1 MRLQRVKEVTNF
13 QFACFPTKYRRD
25 MRSPRFSNAANW
37 QKLSLASTFLIG
49 VSAVVFSTSRRKR
62 EWRHDLLKADVLR
75 KESNDDDANTNIRAM
90 RGILSSKNKEDDD
103 ELNAKRRRAEVE
115 RLVREALERKRESGK
130 VKVLE

>member
-1 MRLQRVKEVTNF
+1 
-13 QFACFPTKYRRD
+13 
-25 MRSPRFSNAANW
+25 MRSPRFSNKENW

-49 VSAVVFSTSRRKR
+49 VSAVVFSTSRRER

-115 RLVREALERKRESGK
+115 RLVREELERKRESGK

>member
-1 MRLQRVKEVTNF
+1 
-13 QFACFPTKYRRD
+13 
-25 MRSPRFSNAANW
+25 MRSPRFSNKENW

-49 VSAVVFSTSRRKR
+49 VSAVVFSSSRRER

-115 RLVREALERKRESGK
+115 RLVREALERKIESGK

>member
-1 MRLQRVKEVTNF
+1 
-13 QFACFPTKYRRD
+13 
-25 MRSPRFSNAANW
+25 MRSPRFSNKENW

-49 VSAVVFSTSRRKR
+49 VSAVVFSTSRLER

-75 KESNDDDANTNIRAM
+75 KESNDDDANTIRVL

-115 RLVREALERKRESGK
+115 RLVREKLERKRESGK

>member
-1 MRLQRVKEVTNF
+1 
-13 QFACFPTKYRRD
+13 
-25 MRSPRFSNAANW
+25 
-37 QKLSLASTFLIG
+37 
-49 VSAVVFSTSRRKR
+49 
-62 EWRHDLLKADVLR
+62 
-75 KESNDDDANTNIRAM
+75 M

>member
-1 MRLQRVKEVTNF
+1 M
-13 QFACFPTKYRRD
+13 
-25 MRSPRFSNAANW
+25 
-37 QKLSLASTFLIG
+37 
-49 VSAVVFSTSRRKR
+49 FSTSRRER

>member
-1 MRLQRVKEVTNF
+1 M
-13 QFACFPTKYRRD
+13 
-25 MRSPRFSNAANW
+25 
-37 QKLSLASTFLIG
+37 
-49 VSAVVFSTSRRKR
+49 
-62 EWRHDLLKADVLR
+62 KADVLR

-115 RLVREALERKRESGK
+115 RLVREELERKRESGK

>member
-37 QKLSLASTFLIG
+37 QKLSLASTFFIG
-49 VSAVVFSTSRRKR
+49 FSAVVFSTSRRER

-75 KESNDDDANTNIRAM
+75 KESIDDANTIHVM
-90 RGILSSKNKEDDD
+90 RRILSLKNKEDDD
-103 ELNAKRRRAEVE
+103 ELKAKRRREEVE
-115 RLVREALERKRESGK
+115 RLVREELERKRESGK
-130 VKVLE
+130 VKVLEE

>member
-1 MRLQRVKEVTNF
+1 
-13 QFACFPTKYRRD
+13 
-25 MRSPRFSNAANW
+25 
-37 QKLSLASTFLIG
+37 
-49 VSAVVFSTSRRKR
+49 VFSTSRRER

-115 RLVREALERKRESGK
+115 RLVREALERKIESGK

>member
-13 QFACFPTKYRRD
+13 QLAVASPKERRD

-49 VSAVVFSTSRRKR
+49 FSAVVFSTSRRER
-62 EWRHDLLKADVLR
+62 EARHDLLKADVLR

-90 RGILSSKNKEDDD
+90 RRILSSKNKEDDD

-115 RLVREALERKRESGK
+115 RLVREELERKRERR

>member
-1 MRLQRVKEVTNF
+1 
-13 QFACFPTKYRRD
+13 
-25 MRSPRFSNAANW
+25 MRSPRFSNKENW

-49 VSAVVFSTSRRKR
+49 FSAVVFSTSRRER
-62 EWRHDLLKADVLR
+62 EARHDLLKADVLR
-75 KESNDDDANTNIRAM
+75 KESNDDDDANTNIRAM

>member
-13 QFACFPTKYRRD
+13 QLAVASPKERRD

-49 VSAVVFSTSRRKR
+49 FSAAVFSTSRRER
-62 EWRHDLLKADVLR
+62 EARHDLLKADVLR
-75 KESNDDDANTNIRAM
+75 KESNDDDDANTIRAM
-90 RGILSSKNKEDDD
+90 RRILSSRNKEDDD

-115 RLVREALERKRESGK
+115 RLVREELERKRERR

>member
-13 QFACFPTKYRRD
+13 QLAVASPKERRD

-49 VSAVVFSTSRRKR
+49 FSAVVFSTSRRER
-62 EWRHDLLKADVLR
+62 EARHDLLKADVLR
-75 KESNDDDANTNIRAM
+75 KESNDDDDANTIRAM
-90 RGILSSKNKEDDD
+90 RRILSSKNKEDDD

-115 RLVREALERKRESGK
+115 RLVREELERKRERR

>member
-1 MRLQRVKEVTNF
+1 M
-13 QFACFPTKYRRD
+13 
-25 MRSPRFSNAANW
+25 
-37 QKLSLASTFLIG
+37 
-49 VSAVVFSTSRRKR
+49 FSTSRRER

-90 RGILSSKNKEDDD
+90 RRILSSKNKEDDD

-115 RLVREALERKRESGK
+115 RLVREALERKIESGK

>member
-1 MRLQRVKEVTNF
+1 
-13 QFACFPTKYRRD
+13 
-25 MRSPRFSNAANW
+25 MRSPRFPNKENW

-49 VSAVVFSTSRRKR
+49 VSAVVFSTSRRER

-75 KESNDDDANTNIRAM
+75 KESNDDDDANTNIRAM

-115 RLVREALERKRESGK
+115 RLVIEKLERKRESGK

>member
-1 MRLQRVKEVTNF
+1 MSNSLASPQVK
-13 QFACFPTKYRRD
+13 KRD

-49 VSAVVFSTSRRKR
+49 FSAVVFSTSRRER
-62 EWRHDLLKADVLR
+62 EARHDLLKADVLR
-75 KESNDDDANTNIRAM
+75 KESNDDDDANTIRAM
-90 RGILSSKNKEDDD
+90 RRILSSKNKEDDD

-115 RLVREALERKRESGK
+115 RLVREELERKRERR

>member
-13 QFACFPTKYRRD
+13 QLAVASPKERRD

-49 VSAVVFSTSRRKR
+49 FSAVVFSTSRRER
-62 EWRHDLLKADVLR
+62 EARHDLLKADVLR
-75 KESNDDDANTNIRAM
+75 KESNDDDDANTIRAM
-90 RGILSSKNKEDDD
+90 RRILSSKNKEDDD
-103 ELNAKRRRAEVE
+103 ELNAKRRRAKVE
-115 RLVREALERKRESGK
+115 RLVREELERKRERR

>member
-13 QFACFPTKYRRD
+13 KLAVASPKERRD

-49 VSAVVFSTSRRKR
+49 FSAVVFSTSRRER
-62 EWRHDLLKADVLR
+62 EARHDLLKADVLR

-90 RGILSSKNKEDDD
+90 RRILSSKNKEDDD

-115 RLVREALERKRESGK
+115 RLVREELERKRERR